1 MRTYFGNGK
10 KLKNADDVWKWYE
23 TYKMQIPM
31 VYQLAE
37 IVFCIP
43 PSQIENERDFS
54 LAGVIRRS
62 RRASFTAK
70 NLGMLVYINKNKDVV
85 EKLEKTNIFEVNID
99 DIQDEI
105 EQADACEDDED
116 GRTK

>member
-1 MRTYFGNGK
+1 
-10 KLKNADDVWKWYE
+10 
-23 TYKMQIPM
+23 
-31 VYQLAE
+31 
-37 IVFCIP
+37 
-43 PSQIENERDFS
+43 
-54 LAGVIRRS
+54 
-62 RRASFTAK
+62 
-70 NLGMLVYINKNKDVV
+70 MLVYINKNKDVV